1 MIDVL
6 QNKRS
11 LTRADIIPTADYA
24 AMRRARRPELV
35 AMKKNRRVECGPVAT
50 FYFENFATM
59 WWQIQEMLY
68 IEKGGEEQIADELR
82 AYAPMV
88 PNGGELTATVMF
100 EIEDPQKRH
109 DLLMRIGGVENCFAL
124 KIGEEIVKG
133 VPEGDVERTRE
144 EDGKAS
150 SVHFLHFPLTKAQ
163 IAAFRDTTTPIHAVI
178 DHPEYGHTA
187 RLTPAVKAELGKDLD

>member
-11 LTRADIIPTADYA
+11 LVRADIIPTAEYA
-24 AMRRARRPELV
+24 AIRRARRPELV

-88 PNGGELTATVMF
+88 PNGAELIATVMF
-100 EIEDPQKRH
+100 EIEEPQKRH
-109 DLLMRIGGVENCFAL
+109 ELLLRIGGVENCFAL
-124 KIGEEIVKG
+124 KIGDDLVKA
-133 VPEGDVERTRE
+133 VPEGDLERTRE

-163 IAAFRDTTTPIHAVI
+163 VTTFRDPATPAYALI

-187 RLTPAVKAELGKDLD
+187 RLTQAVKAELARDLD